1 MFDSGIKASALIN
14 QIKDEADIAVPVSDE
29 SYVLWL
35 NSLEQLLYTELI
47 REQGKIEISD
57 TEASVLNIE
66 TINVPSGENA
76 VRFEDIYTIY
86 ADKTQL
92 IFSTA
97 ASGVIFPDTY
107 YKIGN
112 NIGLNLSKTSEK
124 IVIIYY
130 VKPALKTVSDISAK
144 NVMLPIEFID
154 LAKAKLRGEAYKLV
168 NEDALS
174 AKWLN
179 DYNILLET
187 FKAWLSEKQSK
198 FGM

>member
-66 TINVPSGENA
+66 AINVPSGENA

-112 NIGLNLSKTSEK
+112 NIGLNLKKAPEK

-130 VKPALKTVSDISAK
+130 VKPVLKTVSDISAK

-187 FKAWLSEKQSK
+187 FKTWLSEKQSK

>member
-14 QIKDEADIAVPVSDE
+14 QIKAEADIAVPVSDE

-47 REQGKIEISD
+47 REQGKIEIGD

-66 TINVPSGENA
+66 AINVPSGENA

-112 NIGLNLSKTSEK
+112 NIGLNLKKTPEK

-187 FKAWLSEKQSK
+187 FKTWLSEKQSK

>member
-187 FKAWLSEKQSK
+187 FKTWLSEKQSK

>member
-1 MFDSGIKASALIN
+1 MFDSGIKASALIK

-66 TINVPSGENA
+66 AINVPSGENA

-112 NIGLNLSKTSEK
+112 NIGLNLKKTPEK

-130 VKPALKTVSDISAK
+130 VKPALKTISDISAK